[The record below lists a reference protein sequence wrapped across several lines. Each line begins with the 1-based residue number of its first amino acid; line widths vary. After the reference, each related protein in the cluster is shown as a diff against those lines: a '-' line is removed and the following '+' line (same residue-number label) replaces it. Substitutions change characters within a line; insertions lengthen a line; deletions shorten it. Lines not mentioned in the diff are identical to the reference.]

1 MENAFVAV
9 HHDRII
15 DLGTHDYHTWVDKDT
30 RLIDAANEIVVP
42 AFIDPHVRFSFNQ
55 KNGDNLRINRETME
69 LFYKN
74 GITTMAAEELPDIAS
89 TPFFE
94 LIRFKPK
101 KKMALVD
108 YHYLSNRIL
117 PKHFL
122 LSTSFSYDSDPFYD
136 LMPLASLLCM
146 EQAVTEEEVLAS
158 MTLYP
163 ARKLHLQRQKEGM
176 FVERRVFICFFKGE
190 VACQCVGNLIRKI
203 EDGLVSA
210 FPGHH
215 KAVCSK
221 IDILVVQADK
231 LADTDPCAQ
240 KESQNSHVT
249 DFCILVIAFLVLA
262 HTFSVFCAI

>member
-1 MENAFVAV
+1 MPHSVIRTLFYAWKMHLVAV

-108 YHYLSNRIL
+108 YHYLSTASFLNISCCRL
-117 PKHFL
+117 HFL
-122 LSTSFSYDSDPFYD
+122 MTVIRFMICAAGVTSVYGAGSDGRRGSGVHDTLSGAKASSEKTKRYPPWGCCQYDRFSGKRS
-136 LMPLASLLCM
+136 S
-146 EQAVTEEEVLAS
+146 
-158 MTLYP
+158 
-163 ARKLHLQRQKEGM
+163 
-176 FVERRVFICFFKGE
+176 
-190 VACQCVGNLIRKI
+190 
-203 EDGLVSA
+203 
-210 FPGHH
+210 
-215 KAVCSK
+215 
-221 IDILVVQADK
+221 
-231 LADTDPCAQ
+231 
-240 KESQNSHVT
+240 
-249 DFCILVIAFLVLA
+249 
-262 HTFSVFCAI
+262 

>member
-1 MENAFVAV
+1 MKATLIITHIHKLYATQRDQDAFLCLENAFVAV

-122 LSTSFSYDSDPFYD
+122 LSTSFSYDSNPFYD

-163 ARKLHLQRQKEGM
+163 ARKLHLQRQNGI
-176 FVERRVFICFFKGE
+176 RRGAVANMIVFQARDLHELFHSFGRRRLHRIIHKG
-190 VACQCVGNLIRKI
+190 VHIY
-203 EDGLVSA
+203 
-210 FPGHH
+210 P
-215 KAVCSK
+215 
-221 IDILVVQADK
+221 
-231 LADTDPCAQ
+231 
-240 KESQNSHVT
+240 HV
-249 DFCILVIAFLVLA
+249 IV
-262 HTFSVFCAI
+262 